1 MGQLPCLALPP
12 TLELTALS
20 GTPQVEPSLA
30 KHSHCMDVN
39 AEAKAPQSAIF
50 KLRCCVTRTSP
61 ASHECLLSL
70 KFEAAGWRRR
80 GVVCRVCS

>member
-1 MGQLPCLALPP
+1 
-12 TLELTALS
+12 
-20 GTPQVEPSLA
+20 
-30 KHSHCMDVN
+30 MDVN